1 MPKRLPVVACC
12 GYDQARY
19 DCMDVKT
26 CEVHLPTSGSKLL
39 RREDLFRPRHRP
51 AGGTACRIVWNLFFR
66 MILLACRS
74 NEMHK
79 KLLGLALDMLEKR
92 QGKDGDAAQRIDRI
106 MRIQENGWK
115 WNEQIIEFQH
125 FSYVEICLQ
134 WLQVSPVQKSC

>member
-1 MPKRLPVVACC
+1 
-12 GYDQARY
+12 
-19 DCMDVKT
+19 
-26 CEVHLPTSGSKLL
+26 
-39 RREDLFRPRHRP
+39 
-51 AGGTACRIVWNLFFR
+51 
-66 MILLACRS
+66 
-74 NEMHK
+74 MHK